1 MTPQEAYSEL
11 INLFNSSRRGIV
23 FYFKDFINAPE
34 HKKEVDE
41 LKKIIIQDPFT
52 ASDFAISSGER
63 WIEAEE
69 IIKTNPK
76 ILSHYF
82 CMLFTREFKRRWNE
96 AEADIL
102 KGTPNSVWDYY
113 KPVQYHVSNSFPDNV
128 WIEAEPVFEK
138 KMSIFHQYVLTT
150 KKPNKTYEQKILN
163 DPSSKYNPKYI
174 YDYSSKVLQSRW
186 KEAEHIILKNPDYA
200 AKYCSKFKM
209 VVPEEIHN
217 QIVAEVALTDKS
229 SSFRKKFLQ
238 DQTKRKEK
246 FLEYL
251 KELVSSN
258 VINKDSTVEELINN
272 I

>member
-1 MTPQEAYSEL
+1 
-11 INLFNSSRRGIV
+11 LF
-23 FYFKDFINAPE
+23 
-34 HKKEVDE
+34 
-41 LKKIIIQDPFT
+41 Q
-52 ASDFAISSGER
+52 
-63 WIEAEE
+63 
-69 IIKTNPK
+69 
-76 ILSHYF
+76 
-82 CMLFTREFKRRWNE
+82 REFKGRWNE

-113 KPVQYHVSNSFPDNV
+113 FAVNTYLTEQFPDNV

-150 KKPNKTYEQKILN
+150 KKPNKNYEQKILN

-174 YDYSSKVLQSRW
+174 YDYSSKVLKNRW

-200 AKYCSKFKM
+200 AKYCSKFKIP
-209 VVPEEIHN
+209 VPEEIHN
-217 QIVAEVALTDKS
+217 QIIAETALTDKS

-238 DQTKRKEK
+238 DQTKRKER

-251 KELVSSN
+251 KELISSN
-258 VINKDSTVEELINN
+258 LINKDSTVEELINN